1 MDTKKFKTGNCGAGG
16 LSVGDTDSHP
26 SGPRQTRLE
35 WGRRPI
41 SRIRPSQMPAM
52 ANSESHREVL
62 RRASDESSRVA
73 HMVQDMVSEKVA
85 IIKPPWMLELGLPR
99 LDTDIMGRIWSFQR
113 KDVYKS
119 TCYISLAT
127 MAADVKSDRSNVKKR
142 IDKLVELGLLIKSP
156 RGNNKSVEYRL
167 DMTAIAKRRLEV
179 EEGKKK
185 QRAENSAKR
194 KAQWDA
200 KHSA

>member
-1 MDTKKFKTGNCGAGG
+1 MWAAGQIARTAGANQA
-16 LSVGDTDSHP
+16 VTDA
-26 SGPRQTRLE
+26 
-35 WGRRPI
+35 
-41 SRIRPSQMPAM
+41 AM

>member
-1 MDTKKFKTGNCGAGG
+1 MGTASDFANQA
-16 LSVGDTDSHP
+16 VTDA
-26 SGPRQTRLE
+26 
-35 WGRRPI
+35 
-41 SRIRPSQMPAM
+41 AM

-142 IDKLVELGLLIKSP
+142 SDKLGELGLLIKSP
-156 RGNNKSVEYRL
+156 RGTQSILPSLKGYGLYEP
-167 DMTAIAKRRLEV
+167 IALFLFLTNY
-179 EEGKKK
+179 GLK
-185 QRAENSAKR
+185 QPTV
-194 KAQWDA
+194 
-200 KHSA
+200 

>member
-1 MDTKKFKTGNCGAGG
+1 
-16 LSVGDTDSHP
+16 
-26 SGPRQTRLE
+26 
-35 WGRRPI
+35 
-41 SRIRPSQMPAM
+41 
-52 ANSESHREVL
+52 
-62 RRASDESSRVA
+62 
-73 HMVQDMVSEKVA
+73 
-85 IIKPPWMLELGLPR
+85 
-99 LDTDIMGRIWSFQR
+99 
-113 KDVYKS
+113 
-119 TCYISLAT
+119 

-167 DMTAIAKRRLEV
+167 DMAAIAKRRLEV

-185 QRAENSAKR
+185 HRAENSAKR

>member
-1 MDTKKFKTGNCGAGG
+1 MDNSNLKPDADDG
-16 LSVGDTDSHP
+16 LPWNTSSHP
-26 SGPRQTRLE
+26 SGPASPSGMGMASDFANQAATDATMADG
-35 WGRRPI
+35 GR
-41 SRIRPSQMPAM
+41 
-52 ANSESHREVL
+52 HREAL
-62 RRASDESSRVA
+62 RRASDESARIA
-73 HMVQDMVSEKVA
+73 RMVQDMAGEKVA

-113 KDVYKS
+113 RDVNKA

-127 MAADVKSDRSNVKKR
+127 MAEDVNSDRSNVKKR
-142 IDKLVELGLLIKSP
+142 IDKLVELGLLIKTP

-167 DMTAIAKRRLEV
+167 DMAAIAKRRLEV

-185 QRAENSAKR
+185 HRAENSAKR

>member
-1 MDTKKFKTGNCGAGG
+1 MD
-16 LSVGDTDSHP
+16 
-26 SGPRQTRLE
+26 
-35 WGRRPI
+35 
-41 SRIRPSQMPAM
+41 
-52 ANSESHREVL
+52 NSESHREVL

-156 RGNNKSVEYRL
+156 RGNNNSVEYRL

-179 EEGKKK
+179 EEGLKK
-185 QRAENSAKR
+185 QRDENSAKR

>member
-1 MDTKKFKTGNCGAGG
+1 
-16 LSVGDTDSHP
+16 
-26 SGPRQTRLE
+26 
-35 WGRRPI
+35 
-41 SRIRPSQMPAM
+41 
-52 ANSESHREVL
+52 
-62 RRASDESSRVA
+62 
-73 HMVQDMVSEKVA
+73 
-85 IIKPPWMLELGLPR
+85 
-99 LDTDIMGRIWSFQR
+99 MGRIWSFQR

-179 EEGKKK
+179 EEARKSNVL
-185 QRAENSAKR
+185 RIRRNAKLSGTQSILPSL
-194 KAQWDA
+194 KGYGFIQPIALFLFLTNYGLNQPTV
-200 KHSA
+200 

>member
-1 MDTKKFKTGNCGAGG
+1 MDTKNLKPDVGG
-16 LSVGDTDSHP
+16 DYPWDTDSHP
-26 SGPRQTRLE
+26 SGPTN
-35 WGRRPI
+35 
-41 SRIRPSQMPAM
+41 PSGMGTASDFANQAVTDAAM
-52 ANSESHREVL
+52 ANSESHREAL

-142 IDKLVELGLLIKSP
+142 IDKLVELDLLIKSQ
-156 RGNNKSVEYRL
+156 RGNNKSARYDGDR
-167 DMTAIAKRRLEV
+167 
-179 EEGKKK
+179 
-185 QRAENSAKR
+185 
-194 KAQWDA
+194 
-200 KHSA
+200 

>member
-1 MDTKKFKTGNCGAGG
+1 MDTSNLKPDAGDDFPW
-16 LSVGDTDSHP
+16 DTDNHP
-26 SGPRQTRLE
+26 SSLASPSGKGVAPD
-35 WGRRPI
+35 
-41 SRIRPSQMPAM
+41 SRNQAVMDVDIA
-52 ANSESHREVL
+52 EGDGHREAL
-62 RRASDESSRVA
+62 RRAADESARIA
-73 HMVQDMVSEKVA
+73 RMVQDMAGEKVA

-113 KDVYKS
+113 RDVYKS

-156 RGNNKSVEYRL
+156 RGNNKSVEYPL
-167 DMTAIAKRRLEV
+167 DMAAIAKRRLEV

-185 QRAENSAKR
+185 HRAENSAKR

>member
-1 MDTKKFKTGNCGAGG
+1 MAIRGTRIATRPA
-16 LSVGDTDSHP
+16 P
-26 SGPRQTRLE
+26 QARLE

-41 SRIRPSQMPAM
+41 SRIRPSQMPPCPIVRVTAKHF
-52 ANSESHREVL
+52 A
-62 RRASDESSRVA
+62 RASDESS
-73 HMVQDMVSEKVA
+73 VSPTWCRIWSA
-85 IIKPPWMLELGLPR
+85 RRSRSSSRRGCSELGLPR

-127 MAADVKSDRSNVKKR
+127 MAADVNSDRSNVKKR

-167 DMTAIAKRRLEV
+167 DMTAIAKRRARSR
-179 EEGKKK
+179 GG
-185 QRAENSAKR
+185 
-194 KAQWDA
+194 
-200 KHSA
+200 

>member
-1 MDTKKFKTGNCGAGG
+1 MDTRNLKPDAGG
-16 LSVGDTDSHP
+16 GYPWDTDSHP
-26 SGPRQTRLE
+26 SGLA
-35 WGRRPI
+35 
-41 SRIRPSQMPAM
+41 SPSGMGAASDFANQAVTDAAMP
-52 ANSESHREVL
+52 NNESHREAL

-127 MAADVKSDRSNVKKR
+127 MAADVNSDRSNVKKR

-179 EEGKKK
+179 EEGRKK

-200 KHSA
+200 KHSS